1 MASDPELAACRF
13 AWEDGLR
20 RLAEPGPLRGPRR
33 AIAEA
38 VGEELRRRLGMTFT
52 LAELARVYRDASDWY
67 LQLAADAAPTRP
79 DAWDPAAGLDGG
91 FGLFMRQATDAG

>member
-1 MASDPELAACRF
+1 VNGDPELVASRF

-33 AIAEA
+33 AIADA
-38 VGEELRRRLGMTFT
+38 VAEELRRRLGMTFT

-67 LQLAADAAPTRP
+67 LQLASDTAPGRP